1 MSTLGDG
8 FSGRFGIV
16 GLLLAAVGGDVVPGT
31 CEAFNAFVDDAGG
44 SVDIDADE
52 GSRCLADGV
61 DAPWCDANAVAS
73 GYVDEDGAVIH
84 REARPENRTPVRAD
98 DGGVRDCL
106 GEVLEG
112 GIDGRLQPAPAF
124 VGDAVQ
130 VGE

>member
-52 GSRCLADGV
+52 GSRC
-61 DAPWCDANAVAS
+61 
-73 GYVDEDGAVIH
+73 
-84 REARPENRTPVRAD
+84 RATVSTTLW
-98 DGGVRDCL
+98 GG
-106 GEVLEG
+106 
-112 GIDGRLQPAPAF
+112 
-124 VGDAVQ
+124 
-130 VGE
+130 